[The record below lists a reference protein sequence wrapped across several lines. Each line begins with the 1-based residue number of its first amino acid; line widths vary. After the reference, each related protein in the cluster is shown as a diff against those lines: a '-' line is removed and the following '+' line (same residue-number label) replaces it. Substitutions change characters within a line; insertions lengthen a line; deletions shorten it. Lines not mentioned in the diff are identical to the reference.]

1 MHYSC
6 SHNLTF
12 SVEWQTDRRLL
23 ASHSF
28 VGGIAYIRTYCV
40 PCTDVCIS
48 VHAGV
53 TGEEGPVTVSVHVTS
68 HAVPLVP
75 SSSGPE
81 APASPFTTEIAVKPS
96 PPPRCVL

>member
-1 MHYSC
+1 MA
-6 SHNLTF
+6 
-12 SVEWQTDRRLL
+12 DRPK
-23 ASHSF
+23 APSF
-28 VGGIAYIRTYCV
+28 PFICWWYCV
-40 PCTDVCIS
+40 HTYVLCTTDACVS

-75 SSSGPE
+75 SSSEPE
-81 APASPFTTEIAVKPS
+81 APASFTTEIAVKPS